1 MSITP
6 GITPVHGRLAVVTDD
21 ALSRID
27 LQSLLGELLARA
39 REALNVDT
47 AAVLLLGPQSGQL
60 VAAAGVGLEEG
71 IRHGANVPFSRGL
84 FADRVITEK
93 HPVII
98 QRVDHTTLG
107 NPMLQQSGVRCLLGV
122 PLLLGDTVL
131 GVLHVGTLA
140 RRVFTAEDVTLLGMV
155 AGRMALAIGVGL
167 TEMDQAASLQRSL
180 LPADLPTLSGIEL
193 ASRYLP
199 SGDGGGIGGDWYDV
213 FPLPSG
219 WLALVIGDVVGRGL
233 GPAVAMGRLRSSL
246 RAYALECATPAEVL
260 ERLDRDTQQFEPD
273 LMATVLYGMLDP
285 SHGRLYLSTAGHPL
299 PMRVV
304 PGGAAAP
311 VDIPIDPP
319 LGVRGT
325 GVRRTGQVHVPPGTV
340 LVFFTDGLVERRTT
354 NLQAGLERLRQA
366 VSCAPAEQVSTTVLS
381 RLVGPDPPGDD
392 VAVLTLRRT
401 E

>member
-1 MSITP
+1 MSITR
-6 GITPVHGRLAVVTDD
+6 GVTPAHGRLAVVTDD

-27 LQSLLGELLARA
+27 LHSLLGEMLARA
-39 REALNVDT
+39 QETLAVDT
-47 AAVLLLGPQSGQL
+47 AAVLLLGQRSGQL
-60 VAAAGVGLEEG
+60 VAAAGIGLEER
-71 IRHGANVPFSRGL
+71 IQQGATVPSAPGL
-84 FADRVITEK
+84 FPDRVLTEK
-93 HPVII
+93 RPVII
-98 QRVDHTTLG
+98 QRVDHTTVG
-107 NPMLQQSGVRCLLGV
+107 NPMLEQSGVRCVLGV

-131 GVLHVGTLA
+131 GVLHVGTIA
-140 RRVFTAEDVTLLGMV
+140 RRIFTAEDVTLLGMV
-155 AGRMALAIGVGL
+155 ASRIALAIGVGL

-180 LPADLPTLSGIEL
+180 LPADLPRLSGIEL

-304 PGGAAAP
+304 PDEPAAA

-354 NLQAGLERLRQA
+354 DLQAGLERLRRA

-392 VAVLTLRRT
+392 VALLTLRRT